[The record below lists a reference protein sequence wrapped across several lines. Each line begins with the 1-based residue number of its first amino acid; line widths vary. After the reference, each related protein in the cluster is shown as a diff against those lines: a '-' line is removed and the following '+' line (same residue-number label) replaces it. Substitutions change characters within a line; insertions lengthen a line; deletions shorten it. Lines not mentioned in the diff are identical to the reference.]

1 MKHMW
6 NTSDGVVRIVE
17 RVMPAVVSIAVT
29 KSAEAVAADLMKL
42 ATHRGGKRGRAPTIP
57 ADKIDAHGMV
67 QIGGGSGFIVDA
79 RGFILTNKHVIAES
93 GVRYSVTMSDGTTYD
108 ASVIARDPV
117 NDIAIVKIDP
127 RATPA
132 SPAGRL
138 PTVPLGDST
147 TLKLGEP
154 VLAFGNVLGILKNT
168 VSKGIISGLSRA
180 VTAQADPAV
189 PPQEMRG
196 LIQTDAAI
204 NVGNSGGPLVDTRG
218 RAIGVNAATIQGAEN
233 IGFAVPVNSA
243 RRDLEDLKKFGRI
256 LRPLLGL
263 RYLTIN
269 EDLQQ
274 KLALPVAYG
283 AFVTRE
289 HSFDAAVVP
298 GTPAA
303 QAGVREHDVI
313 LAWNGEKVTPDKSIQ
328 DYLEVSSVNEEVAL
342 TILRKGKELI
352 VRVKLVERR

>member
-1 MKHMW
+1 MW
-6 NTSDGVVRIVE
+6 NISDGVVRIVE

-29 KSAEAVAADLMKL
+29 KSAEAVEADLMKL
-42 ATHRGGKRGRAPTIP
+42 ATRHGGKRGRAPAIP

-93 GVRYSVTMSDGTTYD
+93 GVRYSVTMSDGTAYD

-127 RATPA
+127 RAA
-132 SPAGRL
+132 L

-180 VTAQADPAV
+180 VTAQADPAA

-204 NVGNSGGPLVDTRG
+204 NVGNSGGPLVDAHG

-303 QAGVREHDVI
+303 QAGVREHDII

-352 VRVKLVERR
+352 AKVTLTERK

>member
-1 MKHMW
+1 MW
-6 NTSDGVVRIVE
+6 NTHGRVVKIVE

-29 KSAEAVAADLMKL
+29 KSADAVASDLAKL
-42 ATHRGGKRGRAPTIP
+42 TAHHGKKGARVRTIP

-67 QIGGGSGFIVDA
+67 QIGGGSGFIVDP

-93 GVRYSVTMSDGTTYD
+93 GVRYSVTAGDGTTYD
-108 ASVIARDPV
+108 ADVVASDPV
-117 NDIAIVKIDP
+117 NDLAIMKIDP
-127 RATPA
+127 RAM
-132 SPAGRL
+132 L
-138 PTVPLGDST
+138 PTIPLGDSA

-154 VLAFGNVLGILKNT
+154 VLAFGNVLGILRNT
-168 VSKGIISGLSRA
+168 VSKGIVSGLSRA
-180 VTAQADPAV
+180 VTAQADPSA

-204 NVGNSGGPLVDTRG
+204 NVGNSGGPLVNLRG
-218 RAIGVNAATIQGAEN
+218 FAVGVNAATIQGAEN

-243 RRDLEDLKKFGRI
+243 KRDLEDLKKFGRI
-256 LRPLLGL
+256 RRPLLGL

-274 KLALPVAYG
+274 KMGLPVPYG

-289 HSFDAAVVP
+289 HSFDTAVVA

-303 QAGVREHDVI
+303 KAGIKEHDIV
-313 LAWNGEKVTPDKSIQ
+313 LAWNGEKVTAEKSIQ
-328 DYLEVSSVNEEVAL
+328 DYLETSNVNEEVAL
-342 TILRKGKELI
+342 TVLRKEKEII
-352 VRVKLVERR
+352 VRVTLAERK